1 LALTPLQKGKNE
13 LKEKKST
20 LQGRVIEKKEI
31 LEGKPKFTHIAG
43 NINLFTLFFTQTK

>member
-31 LEGKPKFTHIAG
+31 LEG
-43 NINLFTLFFTQTK
+43 TKIHPHCREY